1 MNVYKKRAIFTRRNE
16 SNVYRMFFW
25 VILILGG
32 IWLIRGV
39 QRGEV
44 KPLFQPSATPTRLA
58 QSYTLEGD
66 AKFISGQL
74 NDIVDADGNV
84 TSPGAITAYQEAA
97 KVDPSN
103 AKLMADLARIQVYSS
118 ALRVGDADIKKRL
131 DEALESAKKA
141 VELDPE
147 SSYAHAVYAFALD
160 WSANPKLVTD
170 PDELQKLLTDADFEA
185 NRAISLDNTN
195 TLALA
200 FYAEIQTDQ
209 QKWAE
214 GQSAIEQALE
224 RDSSLMDVHRVHAYV
239 LETQEDYTGAIEAYD
254 KAIKIAPNISF
265 LYLRAGANY
274 RALAFKSPNEQVQE
288 QLFEKSLDYFAA
300 AARINEQLGI
310 EDPQP
315 YLSIARTYSQMGQFF
330 IAIRNVQKTIEF
342 QPGKAEFYGELGVL
356 YHKNRNYETGIL
368 AFKCAIH
375 GCTPDES
382 CDGRGGC
389 GDADVKAQVEGLD
402 LSPSTIYYYD
412 IFASE
417 LAALDT
423 PKSPHCDEA
432 LKIAKIIADSDFD
445 SDPNI
450 AADIVV
456 VRNLCDPNFV
466 DPNPPTVTP
475 TPTSTPEPIQETPTA
490 SP

>member
-25 VILILGG
+25 VVLILGG
-32 IWLIRGV
+32 IWLIRAV
-39 QRGEV
+39 HRGDV
-44 KPLFQPSATPTRLA
+44 KPLFLPTSTPTRLA
-58 QSYTLEGD
+58 QSYVLEGD

-74 NDIVDADGNV
+74 DDNLDADGNV
-84 TSPGAITAYQEAA
+84 ISTGAITAYREAA
-97 KVDPSN
+97 KVDPTN
-103 AKLMADLARIQVYSS
+103 AKVMADLARIQVYSS
-118 ALRVGDADIKKRL
+118 ALRVGDADIKQRL
-131 DEALESAKKA
+131 QEALDSAKKA
-141 VELDPE
+141 VELDPD

-160 WSANPKLVTD
+160 WSANPTLVED
-170 PDELQKLLTDADFEA
+170 PDELQQLLNDADLEA
-185 NRAISLDNTN
+185 ARAITLDNTN

-200 FYAEIQTDQ
+200 FYAEIQVDQ

-214 GQSAIEQALE
+214 GQSYIEQALE
-224 RDSSLMDVHRVHAYV
+224 RDPSLMDVHRVHAYV
-239 LETQEDYTGAIEAYD
+239 LETQADYTGAIEAYD
-254 KAIKIAPNISF
+254 KAIAITPNLSF
-265 LYLRAGANY
+265 LFLRAGASY
-274 RALAFKSPNEQVQE
+274 RTLAFKSPNEQVQE
-288 QLFEKSLDYFAA
+288 QLFEKSLEYFASS
-300 AARINEQLGI
+300 ARINEQLGI
-310 EDPQP
+310 QDPQP

-375 GCTPDES
+375 GCTPEES

-389 GDADVKAQVEGLD
+389 GEADIPTEVVGLP

-423 PKSPHCDEA
+423 PKSPH
-432 LKIAKIIADSDFD
+432 
-445 SDPNI
+445 
-450 AADIVV
+450 
-456 VRNLCDPNFV
+456 
-466 DPNPPTVTP
+466 
-475 TPTSTPEPIQETPTA
+475 
-490 SP
+490 

>member
-39 QRGEV
+39 QRGDV
-44 KPLFQPSATPTRLA
+44 KPLFQPTSTPTRLA
-58 QSYTLEGD
+58 QSYALEGD

-74 NDIVDADGNV
+74 DDIKDADGNV
-84 TSPGAITAYQEAA
+84 KSTGAITAYREAA
-97 KVDPSN
+97 KVDPTN

-118 ALRVGDADIKKRL
+118 ALKVGDVEIKTRL
-131 DEALESAKKA
+131 AEALESAQRA
-141 VELDPE
+141 VELDPD
-147 SSYAHAVYAFALD
+147 SSYTHAVYAFALD
-160 WSANPKLVTD
+160 WNANPSLV
-170 PDELQKLLTDADFEA
+170 DEEGVQKFLNDAETEA
-185 NRAISLDNTN
+185 SRAILLDNTN

-200 FYAEIQTDQ
+200 FYAEILTDQ
-209 QKWAE
+209 QKWAQ
-214 GQSAIEQALE
+214 GKSYIEQALQS
-224 RDSSLMDVHRVHAYV
+224 DSSLMDVHRVHAYV
-239 LETQEDYTGAIEAYD
+239 LETQADYTGAIEAYD
-254 KAIKIAPNISF
+254 KAIAITPNLSF

-274 RALAFKSPNEQVQE
+274 RRLAFGSPNEQVQE
-288 QLFEKSLDYFAA
+288 GLFEKSLEYFASS
-300 AARINEQLGI
+300 ARINEQLGI
-310 EDPQP
+310 QDPQP

-342 QPGKAEFYGELGVL
+342 QPDKAEFYGELGVL

-368 AFKCAIH
+368 AFECAIR
-375 GCTPDES
+375 GCDPDKS
-382 CDGRGGC
+382 CLGRGGC
-389 GDADVKAQVEGLD
+389 GDADTPAQVIGLP
-402 LSPSTIYYYD
+402 LTASTIYYYD
-412 IFASE
+412 IYASE

-423 PKSPHCDEA
+423 PKSPHCSEA
-432 LKIAKIIADSDFD
+432 LEIAQIIADSDFD

-466 DPNPPTVTP
+466 DPNPPTATP
-475 TPTSTPEPIQETPTA
+475 TLIPTLDATIPTSTLIP
-490 SP
+490 